1 MQEFPYSRHSSY
13 EELCQLVDAF
23 KPRDVY
29 PCTVDEENWIPE
41 DSVESLF
48 GRFCSDTT
56 FAHDRKMEMLASR
69 RPSSISEMDDYGSQ
83 SLTSSRAAS
92 VESRLSDDMETVT
105 RVIKR
110 PYPGTAHSYGNLSEQ
125 DKQAKRPRLSLPP
138 AHKDHE
144 SAGISREWFDKMKK
158 SFQEPPSR
166 SQTSSTKNERTSRSD
181 ARPLGGTKM
190 EPIELPDATPPSS
203 DDDDDD
209 GNFLSDEIPEPNS
222 ASQPAQA
229 SPSGPETQISISDA
243 AFESAFESQSPLR
256 TPTGKA
262 KLDKVQRRKTAYKAA
277 KDING
282 FWEDDHALISSF
294 DGHGEEEIEL

>member
-1 MQEFPYSRHSSY
+1 MQDFPYSRHSSY
-13 EELCQLVDAF
+13 EELCELVNAF

-41 DSVESLF
+41 NGVESLF

-69 RPSSISEMDDYGSQ
+69 RPSSISELDEYGSQ

-92 VESRLSDDMETVT
+92 VESQLSDDMETVSGF
-105 RVIKR
+105 VKR
-110 PYPGTAHSYGNLSEQ
+110 PHPDPAHSYGNLSEQ
-125 DKQAKRPRLSLPP
+125 DQQAKRARLSLPL
-138 AHKDHE
+138 AYQDHE
-144 SAGISREWFDKMKK
+144 SAGISREWFDKMRT
-158 SFQEPPSR
+158 SLQEPLR
-166 SQTSSTKNERTSRSD
+166 RNQTSSIKNERSSRNA
-181 ARPLGGTKM
+181 ARPLRGTQM
-190 EPIELPDATPPSS
+190 EPIELTDATPPSS
-203 DDDDDD
+203 DDDA
-209 GNFLSDEIPEPNS
+209 GNFVLNELPEPNS
-222 ASQPAQA
+222 ASKPTQA

-262 KLDKVQRRKTAYKAA
+262 KLDKVQRRKTAYMAA

-282 FWEDDHALISSF
+282 CWESDHTLISSF